1 MLLASGLAPG
11 KRVQHTPT
19 ARTFGPTVKW
29 LSKSQACL
37 LPREAN
43 TTAAI
48 QDLVLHFLGG
58 RFYLEGLN
66 SGSV

>member
-1 MLLASGLAPG
+1 MPA
-11 KRVQHTPT
+11 
-19 ARTFGPTVKW
+19 ARKFGPTVKW
-29 LSKSQACL
+29 LGKSQACL

-48 QDLVLHFLGG
+48 QGLVLHFLGG